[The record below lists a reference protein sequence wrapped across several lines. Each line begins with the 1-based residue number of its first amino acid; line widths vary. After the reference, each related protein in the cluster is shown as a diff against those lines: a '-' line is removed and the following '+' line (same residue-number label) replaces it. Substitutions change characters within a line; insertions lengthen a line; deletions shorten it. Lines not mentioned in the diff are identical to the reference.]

1 MFNFKNLTNSESEPP
16 NHSQLNLNF
25 YAEGITSLIPPLFTV
40 EEFDFDTSSTSF
52 KSTSR
57 G

>member
-1 MFNFKNLTNSESEPP
+1 MFNFNNLNNSESEPS

-40 EEFDFDTSSTSF
+40 EEFDF
-52 KSTSR
+52 
-57 G
+57 